1 MITQYLAE
9 LAAALSFDRRLA
21 RRVAREVE
29 DHLRETV
36 AEYAPG
42 DRAEAERRAIAN
54 FGEPRALAMQFASLS
69 LARRTRRAGIAVV
82 VGVIAGLT
90 AMQARAARGAAI
102 AVVLAVIAVLTAMKV
117 RVAWYAAA
125 EWRIGEDA
133 RELAGT
139 VLAIDRYGFWGAII
153 VGLIALFYAGYI
165 RVPAVLQA
173 KYCRQNRRVIF
184 LCAAAACSLVV
195 SVVSDGVLTALQL
208 SGELREAAI
217 IPLVSM
223 AAEIACAGAVI
234 LLIIDTLRGRMRTE
248 ALLRA

>member
-54 FGEPRALAMQFASLS
+54 FGDPRVLAMQFASLS

-82 VGVIAGLT
+82 
-90 AMQARAARGAAI
+90 
-102 AVVLAVIAVLTAMKV
+102 LAVIAVLMAMKV

-133 RELAGT
+133 RQLAGT
-139 VLAIDRYGFWGAII
+139 VLAIDRYAFWGAII